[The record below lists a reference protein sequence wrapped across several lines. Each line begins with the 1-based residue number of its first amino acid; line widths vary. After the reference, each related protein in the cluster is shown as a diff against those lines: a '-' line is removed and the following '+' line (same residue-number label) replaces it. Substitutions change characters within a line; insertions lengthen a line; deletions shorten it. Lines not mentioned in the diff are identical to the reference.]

1 MFTRWLEIPS
11 HKSCLII
18 GPRRSGKTT
27 MLKHRYPTMPYAT
40 LDDLDFLDMA
50 KRDPKD
56 FISKLGG
63 GAIVDEIQRLPLL
76 TVAVKYAIDNEGA
89 RFLMTGSSTLGLLG
103 AAADTLAGRI
113 EIVSL
118 PTACWGENQ
127 GEPTH
132 SIMTGHA
139 GFLQIRE
146 ANRELAAASTY
157 GQFPEVL
164 TRENDGEKHRVLV
177 NYRNTYFTRDLMQL
191 SNIENLDGLLA
202 VFQHLTRSL
211 GSHLEV
217 SNFAR
222 EASISHPTARKYLNA
237 LQQAQL
243 TFKLYGYQYG
253 PAKRYIKA
261 AKTYFADNGIIHSLN
276 AAVSEGQL
284 IENFVLAEL
293 EKRRKLGFIRADQFY
308 YYKSAGGREVDLV
321 FELDDTIYAIEI
333 KSTKR
338 PGPKDLRNLRQ
349 FGNRLNRPVRRFLFY
364 LGEEYRTWKIS
375 VCFPLGPC
383 SEDDNYHDSSVV
395 YCQLFDN
402 SPEC

>member
-27 MLKHRYPTMPYAT
+27 MLRYRYPMMPYAT

-50 KRDPKD
+50 KRDPKG
-56 FISKLGG
+56 FISKLGR
-63 GAIVDEIQRLPLL
+63 GAIVDEIQRLPIL

-89 RFLMTGSSTLGLLG
+89 RFLMTGSSTLGLLD
-103 AAADTLAGRI
+103 AAGDTLAGRI

-118 PTACWGENQ
+118 PAACWGENR

-132 SIMTGHA
+132 SILTEPA
-139 GFLQIRE
+139 GFLQIKE
-146 ANRELAAASTY
+146 ANRSLAAALAY

-164 TRENDGEKHRVLV
+164 VQENDGEKHRVLV

-222 EASISHPTARKYLNA
+222 EAGISHPTAKKYLNA

-253 PAKRYIKA
+253 PAKRFLKA
-261 AKTYFADNGIIHSLN
+261 AKTYFADSGIIRSLN
-276 AAVSEGQL
+276 AGISEGLL
-284 IENFVLAEL
+284 IENFVISEL

-308 YYKSAGGREVDLV
+308 YYKSAAGHEVDLV
-321 FELDDTIYAIEI
+321 FEMDDTIYAIEI

-338 PGPKDLRNLRQ
+338 PGPKDFRNLRQ
-349 FGNRLNRPVRRFLFY
+349 FDDRSNRPVRRFLFY
-364 LGEEYRTWKIS
+364 LGEEYRTVDNIS
-375 VCFPLGPC
+375 LIPIGA
-383 SEDDNYHDSSVV
+383 
-395 YCQLFDN
+395 LFRGR
-402 SPEC
+402 

>member
-1 MFTRWLEIPS
+1 MFTRWLELPS

-27 MLKHRYPTMPYAT
+27 MLKHRYPAMQYAT
-40 LDDLDFLDMA
+40 LDDLDFLDLA
-50 KRDPKD
+50 KRDPKG
-56 FISKLGG
+56 FISKLGSR
-63 GAIVDEIQRLPLL
+63 AIIDEIQRLPVL

-89 RFLMTGSSTLGLLG
+89 RFLMTGSSTLGLLD

-113 EIVSL
+113 DVISL
-118 PTACWGENQ
+118 PSACWGENQ
-127 GEPTH
+127 GEPA
-132 SIMTGHA
+132 HA
-139 GFLQIRE
+139 ILTEHADFLHIKE
-146 ANRELAAASTY
+146 ANRELAAAITY

-164 TRENDGEKHRVLV
+164 VQENDEEKHRVLV

-217 SNFAR
+217 STFAR
-222 EASISHPTARKYLNA
+222 EAGISHPTAKKYLNA

-276 AAVSEGQL
+276 VGVSEGQL
-284 IENFVLAEL
+284 IENFVLSEL
-293 EKRRKLGFIRADQFY
+293 EKRRKLGLIQADQFY
-308 YYKSAGGREVDLV
+308 YYKSAAGQEVDLV

-349 FGNRLNRPVRRFLFY
+349 FGDRLNRPIKRFFFY
-364 LGEEYRTWKIS
+364 LGEEYKTVNNIS
-375 VCFPLGPC
+375 LLPIGA
-383 SEDDNYHDSSVV
+383 
-395 YCQLFDN
+395 LFRGK
-402 SPEC
+402 